1 MENNTIDNKTNKN
14 ISKYI
19 LPIAIIIAGIL
30 VAGAL
35 YFRPNIGSQNS
46 NNILQ
51 EALNPK
57 IEIADINDTD
67 HIIGEKDSKIVL
79 IVYSDT
85 ECPFCKIYHQTLNK
99 IADVYN
105 TDKKIAVIYRHF
117 PISYG
122 ENPLHKKAAKEA
134 EATECA
140 AELGGNEM
148 FWKYIN
154 ELYKITPSNDG
165 LDLNKLPE
173 IAITVG
179 LDKTKFNQCLDSGKY
194 ADKIKESFDKAQ
206 KAGAK
211 GTPYTVIKYKNEYI
225 PLIDNQGKALG
236 ALPYEMLKQ
245 IIDQLLK

>member
-1 MENNTIDNKTNKN
+1 MENTTNDTKN

-19 LPIAIIIAGIL
+19 LPIAIIMAGLL
-30 VAGAL
+30 VAIAL
-35 YFRPNIGSQNS
+35 YFRPDIGLKDS
-46 NNILQ
+46 NNVLQ
-51 EALNPK
+51 DALNPK
-57 IEIADINDTD
+57 IEIADINETD
-67 HIIGEKDSKIVL
+67 HIKGDKNAKVTL

-85 ECPFCKIYHQTLNK
+85 ECPFCKIYHQTVNK
-99 IADVYN
+99 IIDSYGRDNKVSF
-105 TDKKIAVIYRHF
+105 VYRHF

-122 ENPLHKKAAKEA
+122 DRPLHKKAAKEA

-140 AELGGNEM
+140 AELGGNDV
-148 FWKYIN
+148 FWKYID

-165 LDLNKLPE
+165 LDPAKLPE
-173 IAITVG
+173 IATTVG
-179 LDKTKFNQCLDSGKY
+179 LDKVKFTTCLDSGKY
-194 ADKIKESFDKAQ
+194 ADKIKESFDKSQ

-211 GTPYTVIKYKNEYI
+211 GTPYTIIKYKGEYI